1 MHRAHLC
8 SGMSNT
14 EINAA
19 KSPQNTLQEVMYRAQ
34 QDCLRRQKVFNE
46 KRKDLKFL
54 TRAQFDAKWGA

>member
-1 MHRAHLC
+1 
-8 SGMSNT
+8 MSNT